1 MYGRSKVVTGLP
13 NDFAVSLVPFGY
25 RATANTISRIIDNFF
40 IIFLPSFYIRWGDS
54 VGNEIFRL
62 RNK

>member
-1 MYGRSKVVTGLP
+1 MYGRSKVVIGLP
-13 NDFAVSLVPFGY
+13 NDFAVSLFAFGY
-25 RATANTISRIIDNFF
+25 SATANTINKIIDSFF
-40 IIFLPSFYIRWGDS
+40 MFFTVLFLIIWGDS